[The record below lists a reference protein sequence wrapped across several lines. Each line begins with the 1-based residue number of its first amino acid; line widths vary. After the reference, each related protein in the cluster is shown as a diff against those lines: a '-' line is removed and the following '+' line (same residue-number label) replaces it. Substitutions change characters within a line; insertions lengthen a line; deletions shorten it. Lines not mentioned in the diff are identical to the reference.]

1 MVWFLRPVA
10 PDTTASGGVS
20 EAQISEIINSR
31 CVACHSTNPTQ
42 PGFVEAPLGIVLE
55 TPQQIQARA
64 DRIAVTVQTRYMPIG
79 NLTGMT
85 DAERATVASWY
96 VQEQQ

>member
-1 MVWFLRPVA
+1 MLFGVALLFALHPIQAEAVNYINARSNLLATTFYLLGVLCFLRWRA
-10 PDTTASGGVS
+10 A
-20 EAQISEIINSR
+20 
-31 CVACHSTNPTQ
+31 
-42 PGFVEAPLGIVLE
+42 L
-55 TPQQIQARA
+55 A

-96 VQEQQ
+96 AQVKQ